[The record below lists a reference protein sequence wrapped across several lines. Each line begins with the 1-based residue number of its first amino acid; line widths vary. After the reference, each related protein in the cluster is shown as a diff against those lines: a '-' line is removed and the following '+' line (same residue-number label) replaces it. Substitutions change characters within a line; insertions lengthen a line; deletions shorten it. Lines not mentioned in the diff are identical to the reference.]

1 MLEEILIAGFGGQGI
16 LSTGQ
21 LLAYAGME
29 EGKHVAWIPSYGPE
43 MRGGTAN
50 CGVTVSDT
58 PISSPL
64 VTEPTCL
71 IVMNQPSLE
80 AFAPNVVSG
89 GLIIINSSLVEN
101 RVGRRD
107 VRVLAIP
114 ANEIAEDLG
123 SSRVAANVLLG
134 ACIAVTGVVVL
145 ESAVAA
151 LAKVLPPR
159 RHNLIPVNRSALE
172 RGAALA
178 REQLAGGVAVG

>member
-21 LLAYAGME
+21 LLAHAGMD
-29 EGKHVAWIPSYGPE
+29 EGKYVAWIPSYGPE

-50 CGVTVSDT
+50 CGVTVSDA

-71 IVMNQPSLE
+71 IAMNQPSLD
-80 AFAPNVVSG
+80 AFAASVVPD
-89 GLIIINSSLVEN
+89 GLIIINSSLVECGKV
-101 RVGRRD
+101 RSG

-114 ANEIAEDLG
+114 ATARAEELG

-134 ACIAVTGVVVL
+134 ACIAVTGAISL
-145 ESAVAA
+145 TSAVAA
-151 LAKVLPPR
+151 LGKVLPPH
-159 RHNLIPVNRSALE
+159 RHNLILINRSALE
-172 RGAALA
+172 QGCSLA
-178 REQLAGGVAVG
+178 REQIEGGMDIG

>member
-107 VRVLAIP
+107 VRVVAIP
-114 ANEIAEDLG
+114 ANEIAEELG

-134 ACIAVTGVVVL
+134 ACIALTGVVAL

-178 REQLAGGVAVG
+178 REQVAGGVAVG